1 MKMKVQVRSL
11 TLLAVAVLLVR
22 SQNQTETR
30 YEDIISVA
38 LPQLLPREE
47 QAFRPILNQL
57 QVETLNTEDV
67 DQSEVSVRLSFPMQE
82 TFCSKSQ
89 GQPGKPCPLKK
100 NGKLMMCS
108 MKVRHPI
115 LEASNNLN
123 TDLSNLFC
131 EYMEAMQQ
139 KIRTRRSKARICS
152 RGKDCKFRSNSRHG
166 SGSRLGGGSLI
177 GRPGGGS
184 RLGSGSLIGRPG
196 GGSRP
201 GSSSLIG
208 RPGGGSRLGSGSLI
222 GRPGGGSRTG
232 SGSLIGR
239 LGSGSPPGGGSRT
252 GGGSFIDG
260 FIRDHRDGN
269 RFA

>member
-11 TLLAVAVLLVR
+11 ILLAVAALLVR
-22 SQNQTETR
+22 SQDQTGTR

-38 LPQLLPREE
+38 LPQLLPGEE

-67 DQSEVSVRLSFPMQE
+67 DQSEVSVRLTFPMQE

-108 MKVRHPI
+108 MMVRHPI

-123 TDLSNLFC
+123 TDLSKTNC
-131 EYMEAMQQ
+131 EYMEAEDAMQ
-139 KIRTRRSKARICS
+139 KIRTRRSQARKCS
-152 RGKDCKFRSNSRHG
+152 RGNGGKIG
-166 SGSRLGGGSLI
+166 SIRCRGGGTRLGGGSLI
-177 GRPGGGS
+177 GRPEG
-184 RLGSGSLIGRPG
+184 
-196 GGSRP
+196 
-201 GSSSLIG
+201 
-208 RPGGGSRLGSGSLI
+208 
-222 GRPGGGSRTG
+222 
-232 SGSLIGR
+232 
-239 LGSGSPPGGGSRT
+239 GSPPGGGSFT
-252 GGGSFIDG
+252 AG
-260 FIRDHRDGN
+260 FIRDQRDGN

>member
-11 TLLAVAVLLVR
+11 ILLAVAVLQVR
-22 SQNQTETR
+22 SQNQTETK

-38 LPQLLPREE
+38 LPQLLPGEE

-67 DQSEVSVRLSFPMQE
+67 DQSEVSVRLTFPMQE

-123 TDLSNLFC
+123 TDLSTFVC
-131 EYMEAMQQ
+131 ESMDAEDALQ
-139 KIRTRRSKARICS
+139 KIQTRRSKDRKCS
-152 RGKDCKFRSNSRHG
+152 RGKNC
-166 SGSRLGGGSLI
+166 GSRPGGGSLI

-184 RLGSGSLIGRPG
+184 LIGRPGGGSLIGRPG
-196 GGSRP
+196 GGS
-201 GSSSLIG
+201 LIG
-208 RPGGGSRLGSGSLI
+208 RPGV
-222 GRPGGGSRTG
+222 
-232 SGSLIGR
+232 
-239 LGSGSPPGGGSRT
+239 GSPPGGD
-252 GGGSFIDG
+252 SFNDE
-260 FIRDHRDGN
+260 FIRDHSDGN

>member
-11 TLLAVAVLLVR
+11 ILLAVAVLQVR

-30 YEDIISVA
+30 YEDIILVA
-38 LPQLLPREE
+38 LPQLLPGEE

-57 QVETLNTEDV
+57 QVKTLNTEDV
-67 DQSEVSVRLSFPMQE
+67 DQSEVSVRLTFPIQE

-123 TDLSNLFC
+123 TDLSTFVC
-131 EYMEAMQQ
+131 EYMDAEDALQQ
-139 KIRTRRSKARICS
+139 QIRTRRSKVRICS
-152 RGKDCKFRSNSRHG
+152 RDKNCVSRPGVG
-166 SGSRLGGGSLI
+166 SIIGRPGGGSLI

-184 RLGSGSLIGRPG
+184 VIGRPG
-196 GGSRP
+196 GGS
-201 GSSSLIG
+201 
-208 RPGGGSRLGSGSLI
+208 
-222 GRPGGGSRTG
+222 
-232 SGSLIGR
+232 
-239 LGSGSPPGGGSRT
+239 PPGGGS
-252 GGGSFIDG
+252 FNDE
-260 FIRDHRDGN
+260 FIRDHSDGN

>member
-38 LPQLLPREE
+38 LPQLLPGKE

-123 TDLSNLFC
+123 TDLSKCFC
-131 EYMEAMQQ
+131 EYMEAEDAMQQ

-152 RGKDCKFRSNSRHG
+152 RGKDCKFRSNGRHG

-184 RLGSGSLIGRPG
+184 R
-196 GGSRP
+196 P
-201 GSSSLIG
+201 GSSSVIG

-232 SGSLIGR
+232 VA
-239 LGSGSPPGGGSRT
+239 P
-252 GGGSFIDG
+252 
-260 FIRDHRDGN
+260 
-269 RFA
+269 

>member
-11 TLLAVAVLLVR
+11 ILLAVAVLQVR

-38 LPQLLPREE
+38 LPQLLPGEE

-67 DQSEVSVRLSFPMQE
+67 DQSEVSVRLTFPMQE

-100 NGKLMMCS
+100 TGELMMCS

-123 TDLSNLFC
+123 TDLSTFVC
-131 EYMEAMQQ
+131 EYMDAEDALQ
-139 KIRTRRSKARICS
+139 KIRTRRSKVRICS
-152 RGKDCKFRSNSRHG
+152 RGKNCHSRP
-166 SGSRLGGGSLI
+166 GGGSLI

-184 RLGSGSLIGRPG
+184 LIGRPG
-196 GGSRP
+196 VILGG
-201 GSSSLIG
+201 
-208 RPGGGSRLGSGSLI
+208 
-222 GRPGGGSRTG
+222 
-232 SGSLIGR
+232 
-239 LGSGSPPGGGSRT
+239 GSPPGGGS
-252 GGGSFIDG
+252 F
-260 FIRDHRDGN
+260 H
-269 RFA
+269 